1 MVLALSVSGTPAVAG
16 VLQPT
21 KASQLVTLLN
31 GPPSGGCYPMTSQVQ
46 PDGTLAPFTIPP
58 KQVLIVTSGSI
69 TVSGNPNQTNFLFFT
84 VGGQV
89 FTSHS
94 VEMDAAGFADATV
107 SIPNGFA
114 VSSGNTIC
122 LSAAVASTVNG
133 ELHGFLAPDK

>member
-1 MVLALSVSGTPAVAG
+1 MRARSKRCRKRERPFKLDAVGVDDDPCHDLAHKRLPPEVVEAVESPGNEAAI
-16 VLQPT
+16 PHD
-21 KASQLVTLLN
+21 
-31 GPPSGGCYPMTSQVQ
+31 GGMPI
-46 PDGTLAPFTIPP
+46 FTIPP

-94 VEMDAAGFADATV
+94 VDMDAAGFADATV

-114 VSSGNTIC
+114 VSSGKIGR
-122 LSAAVASTVNG
+122 AS
-133 ELHGFLAPDK
+133 